1 MADLKSKKVLVV
13 DDQKSMRGLVRFALL
28 QMGMETV
35 DGAESGEEAIKK
47 LTQVRYD
54 LIITDLHMGGISGL
68 GLLKA
73 IRSHPVLRSTPVIM
87 ATSETIFGHR
97 APGEDRRRGRVHP
110 EARGAQR
117 SPGAREERAQGGVR
131 GASPPFP
138 EPRSGVRDPDLECP
152 A

>member
-54 LIITDLHMGGISGL
+54 LVITDLHMGGISGL

-73 IRSHPVLRSTPVIM
+73 IRSHPVLRATPVIM
-87 ATSETIFGHR
+87 ATSETSSDTVRQAKTAGVDAFILKPVEPN
-97 APGEDRRRGRVHP
+97 ALQARVKTVLKV
-110 EARGAQR
+110 A
-117 SPGAREERAQGGVR
+117 
-131 GASPPFP
+131 
-138 EPRSGVRDPDLECP
+138 
-152 A
+152 

>member
-87 ATSETIFGHR
+87 ATSETSSDTVRQAKTAGVDAFILKPVEPN
-97 APGEDRRRGRVHP
+97 ALQARVNSVLKV
-110 EARGAQR
+110 A
-117 SPGAREERAQGGVR
+117 
-131 GASPPFP
+131 
-138 EPRSGVRDPDLECP
+138 
-152 A
+152 

>member
-54 LIITDLHMGGISGL
+54 LVITDLHMGGISGL

-73 IRSHPVLRSTPVIM
+73 IRQHPVLRGTPVIM
-87 ATSETIFGHR
+87 ATSETSSDTVRQAKTAGVDAFILKPVEPN
-97 APGEDRRRGRVHP
+97 ALQQRVKTVLKV
-110 EARGAQR
+110 A
-117 SPGAREERAQGGVR
+117 
-131 GASPPFP
+131 
-138 EPRSGVRDPDLECP
+138 
-152 A
+152 

>member
-54 LIITDLHMGGISGL
+54 LVITDLHMGGISGL

-73 IRSHPVLRSTPVIM
+73 IRQHPVLRGTPVIM
-87 ATSETIFGHR
+87 ATSETSSDTVRQAKTAGVDAFILKPVEPN
-97 APGEDRRRGRVHP
+97 ALQQRVK
-110 EARGAQR
+110 AVLKVA
-117 SPGAREERAQGGVR
+117 
-131 GASPPFP
+131 
-138 EPRSGVRDPDLECP
+138 
-152 A
+152 

>member
-54 LIITDLHMGGISGL
+54 LVITDLHMGGISGL

-73 IRSHPVLRSTPVIM
+73 IRSHPVLRGTPVIM
-87 ATSETIFGHR
+87 ATSETSSDTVRQAKTAGVDAFILKPVEPN
-97 APGEDRRRGRVHP
+97 ALQQRVKTVLKV
-110 EARGAQR
+110 A
-117 SPGAREERAQGGVR
+117 
-131 GASPPFP
+131 
-138 EPRSGVRDPDLECP
+138 
-152 A
+152 

>member
-1 MADLKSKKVLVV
+1 MADMKSKKVLVV

-54 LIITDLHMGGISGL
+54 LVITDLHMGGISGL

-73 IRSHPVLRSTPVIM
+73 IRSHPVLRATPVIM
-87 ATSETIFGHR
+87 ATSETSSDTVRQAKTAGVDAFILKPVEPN
-97 APGEDRRRGRVHP
+97 ALQARVKSVLKV
-110 EARGAQR
+110 A
-117 SPGAREERAQGGVR
+117 
-131 GASPPFP
+131 
-138 EPRSGVRDPDLECP
+138 
-152 A
+152 